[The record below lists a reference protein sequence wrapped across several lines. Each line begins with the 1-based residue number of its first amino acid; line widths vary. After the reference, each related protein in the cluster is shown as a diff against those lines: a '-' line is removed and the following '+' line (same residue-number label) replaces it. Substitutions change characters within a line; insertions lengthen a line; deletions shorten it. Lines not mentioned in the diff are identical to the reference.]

1 MLVWQRQPE
10 VNVLSCGIL
19 YDLKKKE
26 LDDLKTFFQ
35 SVEPTQS
42 VTSESNKD
50 EEVQVPEDVR
60 TDEDYISW
68 VADNS
73 DDANEVLDAYS
84 AAKDLAS
91 HEQTLKPWQRELLGR
106 KVSTSSFNR
115 FGDRN
120 QITGALAKGWLRKDG
135 QEIDAIAQELSENG
149 VDVTEQDIVD
159 FMLTNPSNHVS
170 QVSNTMRSLSSKFS
184 EIATKEMGIPVGGP
198 ESNTGRL
205 YIQLKEADQK
215 IDKLTDQQKN
225 EVQEAL
231 TADMDAS
238 DTQRTDSYYEALGDY
253 VQQYDQFR
261 NEFDEE
267 GADEAI
273 IQSMEENNPEL
284 YHGGFTAAELD
295 DIYSQ
300 IENNNGTEGQAEDSR
315 ENQSPLSGE
324 EVEQH
329 EESGAPEVAAT
340 ENRESEEQNNGVV
353 SNEQFEIVKE
363 QKQVNIEQPT
373 INDLSVVEPSSSI
386 QENGNN
392 ALNPEDNS
400 VPLQGDNQKVNK
412 NDEVSQS
419 IPQGEHGTLPEISGE
434 QEEPVYQLRRRIEE
448 ASRNASE
455 SERGRGRQQEVNQMI
470 ETQAK
475 ENGLWTP
482 IQNLSHLGTPFLSG
496 NENDTYLDRENAAVY
511 KMNNLVNSKNLPE
524 LFKRIDLHNELFP
537 QTKYELVGFTGFGNG
552 GTIYPIYKQEYIDNA
567 EFATPEEIGAY
578 MQDLGFNKAG
588 EAEYSN
594 GDITISDLYPRNV
607 LKDTEGDIYVIDADF
622 KRNILTPKEN
632 NPAQFTS
639 PQLESEENVLDYAN
653 RVSEAKRLFDAEQ
666 EVDTNPTE
674 AQKSAGNY
682 KKGHIKIDGYD
693 ITIENPKGSER
704 SGVDTNGQPWSVTMN
719 NSYGYIRG
727 TEGVDGDHI
736 DVFLSDNPADGK
748 VYVID
753 QMNEDGFFDEHKV
766 MYDFPSAETARA
778 AYLANYSP
786 GWKGLGAISEVSQD
800 EFKKWIDSSH
810 RKTKPFVDYKS
821 VKVENVQTE
830 IQGEFTE
837 KSPSPQE
844 NSGETA
850 VKLPKS
856 GSNVKNKKRVADIK
870 QARYEL
876 MDAKREL
883 SVAQAVNSMY
893 TPDEVEEKKK
903 RVKEAENT
911 LKKLTNKISD
921 DGVRFRE
928 VEDGDI
934 TSLAQKH
941 NLNEDDVRKYA
952 QSINVG
958 NLGGASY
965 AFKNIKRSIRL
976 LNSDLS
982 LSEFVKAFAPV
993 KAELYE
999 KLGNVDAL
1007 RDEYVQQEM
1016 EQRNVMEAAR
1026 KRAEEEAETER
1037 KRLEE
1042 FELMTD
1048 TEMDVSYFKALEEN
1062 DESRM
1067 RDIVNEAARRK
1078 GYVSADEFRM
1088 AHRAPSYDEE
1098 GYDKSLVDVASD
1110 KDNIRQSLNEQL
1122 KMNRDKYKNESAF
1135 AINEALSAIDEGKHP
1150 TVTIYRAVPK
1160 SLKEG
1165 RVRNGDWISLSES
1178 YVKTHGEHTLN
1189 GDYNIMKEEVP
1200 AENIYWDGNDI
1211 NEWGYDDRSDY
1222 HYKDTKNN
1230 RKLSDLITRDD
1241 NGNIIPPSKRFNA
1254 RKADTRFRE
1263 KDFYSKEEQSI
1274 IDKAKE
1280 DGSYMKTPNGK
1291 KTSLSDKQWVQVRTK
1306 AFKNWFGDWEN
1317 SSKDASKVV
1326 DKNGEPLVVYHG
1338 TLSKSIERFRKDMIG
1353 SRYSYDES
1361 GFFFTD
1367 KESIAKDYSASE
1379 FDSTVKGDIIP
1390 VFLNIRKP
1398 IMADNRWAVKNGL
1411 GNALK
1416 KYGFH

>member
-1 MLVWQRQPE
+1 
-10 VNVLSCGIL
+10 
-19 YDLKKKE
+19 
-26 LDDLKTFFQ
+26 
-35 SVEPTQS
+35 
-42 VTSESNKD
+42 
-50 EEVQVPEDVR
+50 
-60 TDEDYISW
+60 
-68 VADNS
+68 
-73 DDANEVLDAYS
+73 
-84 AAKDLAS
+84 
-91 HEQTLKPWQRELLGR
+91 
-106 KVSTSSFNR
+106 
-115 FGDRN
+115 
-120 QITGALAKGWLRKDG
+120 
-135 QEIDAIAQELSENG
+135 
-149 VDVTEQDIVD
+149 
-159 FMLTNPSNHVS
+159 
-170 QVSNTMRSLSSKFS
+170 MRSLSSKFS

-639 PQLESEENVLDYAN
+639 PQLESEE
-653 RVSEAKRLFDAEQ
+653 
-666 EVDTNPTE
+666 
-674 AQKSAGNY
+674 
-682 KKGHIKIDGYD
+682 
-693 ITIENPKGSER
+693 
-704 SGVDTNGQPWSVTMN
+704 
-719 NSYGYIRG
+719 
-727 TEGVDGDHI
+727 
-736 DVFLSDNPADGK
+736 
-748 VYVID
+748 
-753 QMNEDGFFDEHKV
+753 
-766 MYDFPSAETARA
+766 MYWTT
-778 AYLANYSP
+778 
-786 GWKGLGAISEVSQD
+786 Q
-800 EFKKWIDSSH
+800 
-810 RKTKPFVDYKS
+810 
-821 VKVENVQTE
+821 
-830 IQGEFTE
+830 
-837 KSPSPQE
+837 
-844 NSGETA
+844 
-850 VKLPKS
+850 
-856 GSNVKNKKRVADIK
+856 
-870 QARYEL
+870 
-876 MDAKREL
+876 
-883 SVAQAVNSMY
+883 
-893 TPDEVEEKKK
+893 
-903 RVKEAENT
+903 
-911 LKKLTNKISD
+911 
-921 DGVRFRE
+921 
-928 VEDGDI
+928 
-934 TSLAQKH
+934 
-941 NLNEDDVRKYA
+941 
-952 QSINVG
+952 QSI
-958 NLGGASY
+958 
-965 AFKNIKRSIRL
+965 RS
-976 LNSDLS
+976 
-982 LSEFVKAFAPV
+982 
-993 KAELYE
+993 
-999 KLGNVDAL
+999 
-1007 RDEYVQQEM
+1007 
-1016 EQRNVMEAAR
+1016 
-1026 KRAEEEAETER
+1026 
-1037 KRLEE
+1037 
-1042 FELMTD
+1042 
-1048 TEMDVSYFKALEEN
+1048 
-1062 DESRM
+1062 
-1067 RDIVNEAARRK
+1067 
-1078 GYVSADEFRM
+1078 
-1088 AHRAPSYDEE
+1088 
-1098 GYDKSLVDVASD
+1098 
-1110 KDNIRQSLNEQL
+1110 
-1122 KMNRDKYKNESAF
+1122 
-1135 AINEALSAIDEGKHP
+1135 
-1150 TVTIYRAVPK
+1150 
-1160 SLKEG
+1160 
-1165 RVRNGDWISLSES
+1165 
-1178 YVKTHGEHTLN
+1178 
-1189 GDYNIMKEEVP
+1189 
-1200 AENIYWDGNDI
+1200 
-1211 NEWGYDDRSDY
+1211 
-1222 HYKDTKNN
+1222 
-1230 RKLSDLITRDD
+1230 
-1241 NGNIIPPSKRFNA
+1241 
-1254 RKADTRFRE
+1254 
-1263 KDFYSKEEQSI
+1263 
-1274 IDKAKE
+1274 
-1280 DGSYMKTPNGK
+1280 
-1291 KTSLSDKQWVQVRTK
+1291 
-1306 AFKNWFGDWEN
+1306 
-1317 SSKDASKVV
+1317 
-1326 DKNGEPLVVYHG
+1326 
-1338 TLSKSIERFRKDMIG
+1338 
-1353 SRYSYDES
+1353 
-1361 GFFFTD
+1361 
-1367 KESIAKDYSASE
+1367 
-1379 FDSTVKGDIIP
+1379 
-1390 VFLNIRKP
+1390 
-1398 IMADNRWAVKNGL
+1398 
-1411 GNALK
+1411 
-1416 KYGFH
+1416 